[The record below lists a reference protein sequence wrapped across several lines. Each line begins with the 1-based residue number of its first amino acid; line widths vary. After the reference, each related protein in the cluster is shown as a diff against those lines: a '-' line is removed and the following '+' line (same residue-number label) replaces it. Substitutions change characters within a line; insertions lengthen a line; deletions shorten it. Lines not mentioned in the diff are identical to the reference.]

1 MVGVGVGRWEEE
13 GVNYV
18 EAFCFAQRGAQRGRF
33 MGASVADTLSAV
45 GLDPARGPGGAV
57 STQSSTPWCTAAANR
72 TRGPVHKMLKRP
84 SA

>member
-1 MVGVGVGRWEEE
+1 MVGMGWGGTRGEEE

-45 GLDPARGPGGAV
+45 GLDPARGPGG
-57 STQSSTPWCTAAANR
+57 
-72 TRGPVHKMLKRP
+72 L
-84 SA
+84 